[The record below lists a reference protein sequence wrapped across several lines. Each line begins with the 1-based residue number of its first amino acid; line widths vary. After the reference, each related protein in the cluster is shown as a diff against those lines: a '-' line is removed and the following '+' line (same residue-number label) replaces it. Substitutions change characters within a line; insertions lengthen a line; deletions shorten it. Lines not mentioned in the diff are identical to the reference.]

1 MVKSPIRLS
10 QAQFY
15 QFNYTLFDLLF

>member
-1 MVKSPIRLS
+1 MAKSPIGLS

-15 QFNYTLFDLLF
+15 QLNYSLFDLLF

>member
-1 MVKSPIRLS
+1 MAKSPIGLS

-15 QFNYTLFDLLF
+15 QFNYSLFDLLF

>member
-1 MVKSPIRLS
+1 MAKSPIGLS